1 MDETVPKR
9 LKFRWLALGG
19 ILVLAPWIVMY
30 AVLSAYVG
38 APTLGSVAIWLCV
51 ASVAIGVP
59 IAVAAHVN
67 RKVLRGL
74 ALSRERDGLVCPR
87 CHGRPAIAPGQP
99 PCCRHA
105 PPDWSHDDYRQWWRS
120 IATGAVPPLTMP
132 VVAPRREGWR
142 AFAPGFGVLTMGS
155 VGLLTR
161 ALPGGA
167 WDSVSI
173 IEAIL
178 PFAVWGYGMDLFGR
192 GVGGWRP
199 GRSACAAC
207 GYLKVPGTTSRLC
220 PECGANW
227 TLQGGTRL
235 ERGPK
240 DPRYVT
246 AGIVCYLIGFAI
258 MLMPMIFGGPSVLR
272 RFQSTNGLIYA
283 ATAGGIV
290 GGTVNN
296 AAWTE
301 LNRRTLTP
309 AEDRRLFHAV
319 LDQRRRRA
327 FMLGP
332 PALFVSTYLAS
343 GNANDEDIL
352 RHRREAFTP
361 RLAHP
366 ATARVGEEVVVAFGG
381 TRHEEFLPPAVGVTI
396 HRGWIRFEDEPEPPP
411 HGGSGAWTLEI
422 GQRKALPELRLR
434 SDRAGERRF
443 IARYWFVARSYGHL
457 AKPIEWNEDGTPV
470 LPTDALWAEP
480 IDLEGTIRFE
490 P

>member
-9 LKFRWLALGG
+9 LKFRWLALAGS
-19 ILVLAPWIVMY
+19 LVVAPWIVMY

-38 APTLGSVAIWLCV
+38 APTLGSVTIWSCAYTVVLGV
-51 ASVAIGVP
+51 AVVLGRRVRRS
-59 IAVAAHVN
+59 
-67 RKVLRGL
+67 VLRGL

-87 CHGRPAIAPGQP
+87 CHGRPAIAPGEP
-99 PCCRHA
+99 KCCGRA
-105 PPDWSHDDYRQWWRS
+105 PTDWSHDDYREWWRS
-120 IATGAVPPLTMP
+120 VATGAVAPHAL
-132 VVAPRREGWR
+132 AGPRREGWR
-142 AFAPGFGVLTMGS
+142 AFVPGIGALAMGLAGVLFG
-155 VGLLTR
+155 

-167 WDSVSI
+167 WDTVSV
-173 IEAIL
+173 IEAVL
-178 PFAVWGYGMDLFGR
+178 PFAFWGYGMDLFGR

-199 GRSACAAC
+199 GRTACAAC

-227 TLQGGTRL
+227 SLQGGTRL

-240 DPRYVT
+240 DRRFIA
-246 AGIVCYLIGFAI
+246 AGIACYLIGLAL
-258 MLMPMIFGGPSVLR
+258 MLTPFFGVVSPLR
-272 RFQSTNGLIYA
+272 RLQSTSALIAA
-283 ATAGGIV
+283 ATTPGVMARN
-290 GGTVNN
+290 TND

-309 AEDRRLFHAV
+309 AEERLLFHAV
-319 LDQRRRRA
+319 LDQRRHRA
-327 FMLGP
+327 FMFGP
-332 PALFVSTYLAS
+332 PAVFVSTYLTA
-343 GNANDEDIL
+343 GNANDEDI
-352 RHRREAFTP
+352 RRYRREPFTP
-361 RLAHP
+361 RLVHP
-366 ATARVGEEVVVAFGG
+366 STGRVGEEIVVVLEGE
-381 TRHEEFLPPAVGVTI
+381 RHEEFLPPAVGVTI